1 MGDLVLLNFKV
12 PPESAYSIQ
21 REMGFHD
28 LNRSEFVR
36 QCIRIAGPLLR
47 EAPGLLEADEKF
59 QLRCALYPRPEGR
72 GFTARWVN
80 MFTTRNGVW
89 EMGCFFRPL
98 M

>member
-1 MGDLVLLNFKV
+1 MSDLVLLNFKV

-47 EAPGLLEADEKF
+47 EAPGLLEADDKRVADLMSKVGKILVTLEK
-59 QLRCALYPRPEGR
+59 
-72 GFTARWVN
+72 V
-80 MFTTRNGVW
+80 
-89 EMGCFFRPL
+89 
-98 M
+98 

>member
-28 LNRSEFVR
+28 LNRSELVR

-47 EAPGLLEADEKF
+47 EAPGLLEADDKRVADLMGKVGKILVTLEK
-59 QLRCALYPRPEGR
+59 
-72 GFTARWVN
+72 V
-80 MFTTRNGVW
+80 
-89 EMGCFFRPL
+89 
-98 M
+98 

>member
-47 EAPGLLEADEKF
+47 EAPGLLEAGDKRVADLMGKVGKILVTLEK
-59 QLRCALYPRPEGR
+59 
-72 GFTARWVN
+72 V
-80 MFTTRNGVW
+80 
-89 EMGCFFRPL
+89 
-98 M
+98 

>member
-36 QCIRIAGPLLR
+36 QCIRIAGPLIR
-47 EAPGLLEADEKF
+47 EAPGVLEADDKRVADLMSKVGKILVTLEK
-59 QLRCALYPRPEGR
+59 
-72 GFTARWVN
+72 V
-80 MFTTRNGVW
+80 
-89 EMGCFFRPL
+89 
-98 M
+98 

>member
-47 EAPGLLEADEKF
+47 EAPGLLEADDKRVADLMSKVGKILVTLEK
-59 QLRCALYPRPEGR
+59 
-72 GFTARWVN
+72 V
-80 MFTTRNGVW
+80 
-89 EMGCFFRPL
+89 
-98 M
+98 

>member
-47 EAPGLLEADEKF
+47 EAPGLLEADDKRVAD
-59 QLRCALYPRPEGR
+59 L
-72 GFTARWVN
+72 
-80 MFTTRNGVW
+80 
-89 EMGCFFRPL
+89 MGKVGKTL
-98 M
+98 VILDIV

>member
-28 LNRSEFVR
+28 LNRSGFVR

-47 EAPGLLEADEKF
+47 EAPGLLEADDKRVADLMSKVGKILVTLEK
-59 QLRCALYPRPEGR
+59 
-72 GFTARWVN
+72 V
-80 MFTTRNGVW
+80 
-89 EMGCFFRPL
+89 
-98 M
+98 

>member
-21 REMGFHD
+21 REMGFHEEMGFHD

-47 EAPGLLEADEKF
+47 EAPGLLEADDKRVADLMSKVGKILVTLEK
-59 QLRCALYPRPEGR
+59 
-72 GFTARWVN
+72 V
-80 MFTTRNGVW
+80 
-89 EMGCFFRPL
+89 
-98 M
+98 

>member
-1 MGDLVLLNFKV
+1 MGDLITLNFKV

-47 EAPGLLEADEKF
+47 EAPGLLEADDKRVSD
-59 QLRCALYPRPEGR
+59 L
-72 GFTARWVN
+72 
-80 MFTTRNGVW
+80 
-89 EMGCFFRPL
+89 MGKVGKTL
-98 M
+98 VILDII

>member
-1 MGDLVLLNFKV
+1 MLLNFKV

-47 EAPGLLEADEKF
+47 EAPGLLEADDKRVADLMSKVGKILVTLEK
-59 QLRCALYPRPEGR
+59 
-72 GFTARWVN
+72 V
-80 MFTTRNGVW
+80 
-89 EMGCFFRPL
+89 
-98 M
+98 

>member
-47 EAPGLLEADEKF
+47 EARGLLEADDKRVADLMSKVGKILVTLEK
-59 QLRCALYPRPEGR
+59 
-72 GFTARWVN
+72 V
-80 MFTTRNGVW
+80 
-89 EMGCFFRPL
+89 
-98 M
+98 

>member
-47 EAPGLLEADEKF
+47 EAPGLLEADDKRVADLMSKVGKILVTLEKI
-59 QLRCALYPRPEGR
+59 
-72 GFTARWVN
+72 
-80 MFTTRNGVW
+80 
-89 EMGCFFRPL
+89 
-98 M
+98 

>member
-47 EAPGLLEADEKF
+47 EAPGLLEADDK
-59 QLRCALYPRPEGR
+59 RVAD
-72 GFTARWVN
+72 
-80 MFTTRNGVW
+80 
-89 EMGCFFRPL
+89 L
-98 M
+98 MSKGGKILVTL

>member
-47 EAPGLLEADEKF
+47 EAPGLLEADDKRVADLMGKVGKILVALEK
-59 QLRCALYPRPEGR
+59 
-72 GFTARWVN
+72 V
-80 MFTTRNGVW
+80 
-89 EMGCFFRPL
+89 
-98 M
+98 

>member
-12 PPESAYSIQ
+12 PQESAYSIQ

-47 EAPGLLEADEKF
+47 EAPGLLEADDKRVADLMGKVGKILVTLEK
-59 QLRCALYPRPEGR
+59 
-72 GFTARWVN
+72 V
-80 MFTTRNGVW
+80 
-89 EMGCFFRPL
+89 
-98 M
+98 

>member
-47 EAPGLLEADEKF
+47 EAPGLLEVDDKSCLLYTSSTCGRPF
-59 QLRCALYPRPEGR
+59 LRMVPG
-72 GFTARWVN
+72 
-80 MFTTRNGVW
+80 
-89 EMGCFFRPL
+89 
-98 M
+98 